1 MKNIIPKNQDYL
13 WNSSTL
19 PYLIPLVIGIVF
31 AFLVIAIPVNT
42 ERSLLVRLTITIPEI
57 IIWLIASVGAFRFKK
72 YATSIKNYPDG
83 KGLDKIANALLLLV
97 LYIILLTTASTIVNL
112 LAHTEYLDIA
122 IALKNHLP
130 VITILASALFL
141 LRGSEDLN
149 KVVGD
154 DIWTKPRL
162 LLLVGSAL
170 VFFMVF
176 GYVFYTAQPNLMTT
190 NGIPR
195 FVLPAQALLV
205 TYILPHVI
213 VWFMGLKAGVNLVN
227 YTSQVQGVV
236 YKSLFKDLY
245 RGILLTFVCIFT
257 AQFIIITSMAAT
269 QPNFALGLIYS
280 VLILALVGFAL
291 ILRGARKLDKIEQ
304 AM

>member
-112 LAHTEYLDIA
+112 LAHTEYLDIT

-149 KVVGD
+149 EVVGD

-190 NGIPR
+190 NGMPR
-195 FVLPAQALLV
+195 FALPVQVLLV

-213 VWFMGLKAGVNLVN
+213 VWFMGLKAAVNLIN
-227 YTSQVQGVV
+227 YTSQVRGVV

-245 RGILLTFVCIFT
+245 RGVLLTFICIFT
-257 AQFIIITSMAAT
+257 AQFIIITSMVAT
-269 QPNFALGLIYS
+269 QPNFALGLIYG